1 MAAKEDAKKVIS
13 EELNSLRQKIIDNHL
28 KAGQKASG
36 RTIASLRVEVSDDG
50 GTLFGR
56 KAFGTL
62 ETGRRGGKVPRGFYQ
77 IILQW
82 MKDKGINVE
91 KPKTFAYFVARKIAR
106 EGTKLYRQGGRAD
119 IYSNEIPKTEESIME
134 RISVLLGAEIES
146 ININSSK
153 E

>member
-1 MAAKEDAKKVIS
+1 MITKEDARKVVQ
-13 EELNSLRQKIIDNHL
+13 EELDVLRKKIIDNHL
-28 KAGQKASG
+28 CAGQKASG
-36 RTIASLRVEVSDDG
+36 RTINSLRVDVDDEG

-62 ETGRRGGKVPRGFYQ
+62 ETGRRGGKVPKGFYQ

-82 MKDKGINVE
+82 VKDKGINVE

-106 EGTKLYRQGGRAD
+106 EGTELYRQGGRDD
-119 IYSNEIPKTEESIME
+119 IYSNEIPKTQESILN
-134 RISVLLGAEIES
+134 RITGLLSAEVSS
-146 ININSSK
+146 INLNSKK